1 MANEGNLIPF
11 NKRTESE
18 QRAIARKG
26 GIASGKERLRKKYG
40 KDLVR
45 AILAMKEKD
54 QQIKDEIKKEGIAEA
69 DMTKEVA
76 MHVRQIQKAIRKA
89 DTRAYS
95 QVLKAAG
102 YTEDEGLNIN
112 IASDE
117 APVIVFGKPG
127 QNSEPKSESD
137 SESEPESESE

>member
-1 MANEGNLIPF
+1 MANEENLIPF

-26 GIASGKERLRKKYG
+26 GIASGKERLRKKFG

-54 QQIKDEIKKEGIAEA
+54 QQIKDEIKKEGIAES

-127 QNSEPKSESD
+127 QNSEPKLESD

>member
-1 MANEGNLIPF
+1 MANEENLIPF

-117 APVIVFGKPG
+117 APVIVFGK
-127 QNSEPKSESD
+127 SERKSESE
-137 SESEPESESE
+137 SESESKSEPESESK

>member
-1 MANEGNLIPF
+1 MANEENLIPF

-45 AILAMKEKD
+45 ALLAMKEKD
-54 QQIKDEIKKEGIAEA
+54 QQIKDEIKKEGIAES

-127 QNSEPKSESD
+127 QNSEPKLESD

>member
-127 QNSEPKSESD
+127 QNSEPKLESD

>member
-1 MANEGNLIPF
+1 MANESNLIPF
-11 NKRTESE
+11 NQRTESE

-26 GIASGKERLRKKYG
+26 GIASGQKRLRKKRG
-40 KDLVR
+40 RDLVR
-45 AILAMKEKD
+45 AILAMKEND
-54 QQIKDEIKKEGIAEA
+54 IDIKEEIKKQGISEP
-69 DMTKEVA
+69 DITKEVA

-102 YTEDEGLNIN
+102 YTEDESVNIN

-117 APVIVFGKPG
+117 PPVIVFGDTSQQEEG
-127 QNSEPKSESD
+127 
-137 SESEPESESE
+137 